1 MTSTRVFQ
9 PHLPSGAL
17 RALTRVLM
25 QHTGRKLIESLR
37 QEAATADGQEGPF
50 RMETAAIFRV
60 LADLIAIGWQIRVVR
75 SNLYLIPR
83 RLQPGDLLQAKHAV
97 RETLLETRN
106 QQLNESP
113 TVEFFRQMHTPRSGG
128 GNDVS
133 IDSLID
139 DGDDLAKA
147 LRAGRT
153 GDLSGI
159 VKPYIQFV
167 DAKKRCEHT
176 GILLNDIWRYI
187 RHTWSL
193 EFRPT
198 PGRNLNY
205 LIRNAARPNHPV
217 IGIVGLTN
225 AVFQLTSRDEWIGW
239 TEASVMD
246 RVARTPAEWAE
257 FVATAIRSLEAARK
271 LIRADDLLKEA
282 GKPKTHLEIS
292 RRLERIAEEQ
302 DQARTRSLRER
313 YSMEAEILPSPR
325 RMPKKKDGSID
336 WKTASESPLFKRKRA
351 GALSAIHFAL
361 HHLKRAPTSG
371 DEIVKQ
377 MEVVQRPD
385 GRQVRWVDSDLGK
398 SVRTVIREIKKNG
411 VASRILDVNVC
422 GAAPSYGDLL
432 GGKLAAMSLFSSE
445 VQAAYIER
453 YANAPSEIASAMA
466 GRPVSR
472 KSHVCILTTTSL
484 YGVGSSQYNRVR
496 VKFGDKALNWT
507 RIGETEGFGSV
518 HFSKT
523 TIESVR
529 RLAIARR
536 GMRNVN
542 NVFGEGTSPLMRQMR
557 EGLSLLGFE
566 PDDVLQH
573 ANQRIVYG
581 AEMYPEARL
590 DLVADR
596 DSYSRGPGFDEIA
609 NDWHE
614 RWLQMRVQNDDV
626 LQKVAAVS
634 AKLVKQDL
642 VRSTVSLSNAI
653 P

>member
-9 PHLPSGAL
+9 PHLPNSAL
-17 RALTRVLM
+17 RALTRVLV
-25 QHTGRKLIESLR
+25 QQTGRKLMESLR
-37 QEAATADGQEGPF
+37 QEAAIADGQEGAF

-106 QQLNESP
+106 QQLNETP
-113 TVEFFRQMHTPRSGG
+113 TVEFFRQMHTPRSGA
-128 GNDVS
+128 GNHLG

-139 DGDDLAKA
+139 DGDDLANA
-147 LRAGRT
+147 LRAAKH

-167 DAKKRCEHT
+167 DGKKRCEHT

-225 AVFQLTSRDEWIGW
+225 AVFQLTTRDEWIGW

-246 RVARTPAEWAE
+246 RVTQDAAQWPE
-257 FVATAIRSLEAARK
+257 FMATAVRSLEAARK

-313 YSMEAEILPSPR
+313 HTMDAEVLPSPR
-325 RMPKKKDGSID
+325 RMPKKEDGAID

-351 GALSAIHFAL
+351 GTLSAIYFAL
-361 HHLKRAPTSG
+361 HHLKRAPTEG
-371 DEIVKQ
+371 TEIVKR

-385 GRQVRWVDSDLGK
+385 GRQVRWIDSNLGK
-398 SVRTVIREIKKNG
+398 SVRTAIREIKKNG

-445 VQAAYIER
+445 VQEAYIER

-466 GRPVSR
+466 GHPVSK

-581 AEMYPEARL
+581 AEMYPEARH

-596 DSYSRGPGFDEIA
+596 DSYSRGPRFTEIA
-609 NDWHE
+609 DDWHD
-614 RWLQMRVQNDDV
+614 RWLRMRVQNDDV
-626 LQKVAAVS
+626 LQRVAAVS
-634 AKLVKQDL
+634 AKSVKEDLVKP
-642 VRSTVSLSNAI
+642 TVPLSNALS
-653 P
+653 